1 MAVSAHSSAAQHRS
15 LDVVGATASFVC
27 AVHCAAVTLLL
38 GIAPALE
45 IVAQPWLEWLFLSA
59 SMLVGLLALVP
70 GYRQHRHP
78 LPLALFVCGITIL
91 LITRLL
97 HVPTSMLELSLVLV
111 AASALITAHWHN
123 RRELRSCRCANDSAL
138 RAH

>member
-1 MAVSAHSSAAQHRS
+1 MTVPARTSDAQLHS

-27 AVHCAAVTLLL
+27 AVHCAGVTLLL
-38 GIAPALE
+38 GVAPALE

-70 GYRQHRHP
+70 GYRQHRRP
-78 LPLALFVCGITIL
+78 LPLALFTGGIAIL

-97 HVPTSMLELSLVLV
+97 HVPPSMLELSLVLV

-123 RRELRSCRCANDSAL
+123 RRQLRSCRRASDSSVRVL
-138 RAH
+138 

>member
-1 MAVSAHSSAAQHRS
+1 MTVPAHSSDAQHRS
-15 LDVVGATASFVC
+15 LDIVGATASFVC
-27 AVHCAAVTLLL
+27 AVHCAGVTLLL
-38 GIAPALE
+38 GVAPALE

-70 GYRQHRHP
+70 GYRQHRRP
-78 LPLALFVCGITIL
+78 LPLALFTGGIAIL

-97 HVPTSMLELSLVLV
+97 HVPPSMLELSLVLV

-123 RRELRSCRCANDSAL
+123 QRELRSCRHASDSL
-138 RAH
+138 TP